1 MKNPIHYLF
10 LLCCCLA
17 GLPASA
23 QCPSGQSE
31 IIVAIVPD
39 QYPGETAW
47 TVRDLSGNLLASGG
61 SVGDTFCVPANSCV
75 IFKIT
80 DTYGDGICCNFGN
93 GSYTVFTDGV
103 MSATGGQFTYSE
115 TVYLN
120 CPPGSNCSSAL
131 PVVEDTMYTSVGIS
145 TWHSFVPD
153 SNGTY
158 NISTCFPSNSCDTRV
173 WVYDHCNNLVWN
185 SDMAGTLFYN
195 DSACGTGQIQAF
207 VAAGLQSG
215 VTYYVRIGGDSTCA
229 NDTIQFQI
237 TYAGPVI
244 GCTDPAACN
253 YNPLAIIDNGTCVYP
268 GDPNCNSGPDLVVDG
283 AMFLNSLSL
292 GTVNGND
299 VCLIGEGCLSGYGA
313 RDVINFS
320 TRIAN
325 IGDADYYIGQPATGN
340 SQFVFDQCHG
350 HWHYAGYA
358 MYNIYDSLGVPLQA
372 GFKTGFCVMDL
383 SCFGGTAKYGC
394 SNMGISAG
402 CADIY
407 GAGLSCQWL
416 DVTNFPAG
424 KYTLSIR
431 VNWDQDPDKLGRQE
445 QRFDN
450 NVAAVCIQLSRNANN
465 VPSFTILPTCPPLI
479 DCAGDTFGLAT
490 YDCMGNCNGT
500 RVRGDL
506 DIDSDRDAQD
516 VGQYMTDIVQQNSVM
531 PCNDVNGDN
540 LLTVT
545 DVALVNGCIRSTNGS
560 HSHQGGTQN
569 THRHCEFPWNIVNTT
584 DTIRIGIGQVN
595 QSAKYIDLSIL
606 NPDCRML
613 GLDFTLTG
621 VQIDS
626 VVSIYPGFTPVISW
640 DQTTGR
646 VALLD
651 SVEQSLSKQLVAT
664 PFIRVYYSTLTSNTI
679 CIAPVHAAVN
689 GDYEETLH
697 GIFNG
702 CVTVTGISVQ
712 YQSQLISV
720 RPNPSADVFRLST
733 VSLAGENA
741 VLTITDALGRIV
753 SRSSV
758 VLNGGDGFD
767 IDLSTQPKGVY
778 LLRVSTDEMDLTEKL
793 MKL

>member
-1 MKNPIHYLF
+1 
-10 LLCCCLA
+10 
-17 GLPASA
+17 
-23 QCPSGQSE
+23 
-31 IIVAIVPD
+31 
-39 QYPGETAW
+39 
-47 TVRDLSGNLLASGG
+47 
-61 SVGDTFCVPANSCV
+61 
-75 IFKIT
+75 
-80 DTYGDGICCNFGN
+80 
-93 GSYTVFTDGV
+93 
-103 MSATGGQFTYSE
+103 
-115 TVYLN
+115 
-120 CPPGSNCSSAL
+120 
-131 PVVEDTMYTSVGIS
+131 
-145 TWHSFVPD
+145 
-153 SNGTY
+153 
-158 NISTCFPSNSCDTRV
+158 
-173 WVYDHCNNLVWN
+173 
-185 SDMAGTLFYN
+185 
-195 DSACGTGQIQAF
+195 
-207 VAAGLQSG
+207 
-215 VTYYVRIGGDSTCA
+215 
-229 NDTIQFQI
+229 
-237 TYAGPVI
+237 
-244 GCTDPAACN
+244 
-253 YNPLAIIDNGTCVYP
+253 
-268 GDPNCNSGPDLVVDG
+268 
-283 AMFLNSLSL
+283 
-292 GTVNGND
+292 
-299 VCLIGEGCLSGYGA
+299 
-313 RDVINFS
+313 
-320 TRIAN
+320 
-325 IGDADYYIGQPATGN
+325 
-340 SQFVFDQCHG
+340 
-350 HWHYAGYA
+350 
-358 MYNIYDSLGVPLQA
+358 
-372 GFKTGFCVMDL
+372 
-383 SCFGGTAKYGC
+383 
-394 SNMGISAG
+394 
-402 CADIY
+402 
-407 GAGLSCQWL
+407 
-416 DVTNFPAG
+416 
-424 KYTLSIR
+424 
-431 VNWDQDPDKLGRQE
+431 
-445 QRFDN
+445 
-450 NVAAVCIQLSRNANN
+450 
-465 VPSFTILPTCPPLI
+465 
-479 DCAGDTFGLAT
+479 
-490 YDCMGNCNGT
+490 
-500 RVRGDL
+500 
-506 DIDSDRDAQD
+506 
-516 VGQYMTDIVQQNSVM
+516 
-531 PCNDVNGDN
+531 VNGDN